1 MGKRAL
7 QWAPVALGLV
17 CVLSLA
23 YLQRARALAGQNDFA
38 ALYAG
43 GRLAG
48 TPDLYS
54 RPANQAL
61 VQSVVGVYM
70 EDVVYTRPPF
80 YTVILKPLS
89 LLPYRTAYAL
99 FILATLSSLIWFVWR
114 FSKDCPEL
122 PFFAALNLPA
132 LAALVEGQDTPLL
145 VAFIGGVLLLIR
157 RGRDLA
163 AGLLLSLC
171 AIKFHLFLLIPLL
184 LLVKRRWRILG
195 GAAIGTALLTVLA
208 ALVAGPGSLKA
219 YVGTLR
225 SNVANP
231 YAAMM
236 PNLHGL
242 ITVLQASPMLE
253 AALSLLVIAAFLG
266 IALRTENFELLF
278 GTAIVFGL
286 QVSFHAEMMD
296 DVLLLPAF
304 AAIVSQSSSPSLRT
318 AMALI
323 LTPIPYFCALAGAPY
338 SALFPAALFLVLGAF
353 AAVLLPR
360 RNSVALK
367 QGILAN

>member
-17 CVLSLA
+17 CLLSLA

-61 VQSVVGVYM
+61 VQSVVGVRM

-80 YTVILKPLS
+80 YTAILKPLS
-89 LLPYRTAYAL
+89 LLPYRAAYAL
-99 FILATLSSLIWFVWR
+99 FSLATLSSLVWFVWR
-114 FSKDCPEL
+114 FSNDCPEL

-145 VAFIGGVLLLIR
+145 VAFTGGALLLIR
-157 RGRDLA
+157 RRRDLA

-171 AIKFHLFLLIPLL
+171 AIKFHLFLFIPLL
-184 LLVKRRWRILG
+184 LLLKRRWRILG
-195 GAAIGTALLTVLA
+195 GAALGTALLTLFAV
-208 ALVAGPGSLKA
+208 LVAGPGSLKA
-219 YVGTLR
+219 YLATLR

-231 YAAMM
+231 YAEMM

-242 ITVLQASPMLE
+242 ITVLQALPWIE
-253 AALSLLVIAAFLG
+253 AALSILVIAGFLA
-266 IALRTENFELLF
+266 IALRTNNFELLF

-286 QVSFHAEMMD
+286 QVSFHSELMD

-304 AAIVSQSSSPSLRT
+304 VAVVSQSSSPSIRI

-323 LTPIPYFCALAGAPY
+323 LTPIPYFFALAGAPY
-338 SALFPAALFLVLGAF
+338 SAVFPAALFLVLGTF
-353 AAVLLPR
+353 VAVLLPR
-360 RNSVALK
+360 RNSLALNRENP
-367 QGILAN
+367 G

>member
-7 QWAPVALGLV
+7 RWAPVALGLV
-17 CVLSLA
+17 CLLSLA
-23 YLQRARALAGQNDFA
+23 YLERARALAGRNDFA

-48 TPDLYS
+48 TPLLYS

-61 VQSVVGVYM
+61 VQSVVGAYM
-70 EDVVYTRPPF
+70 QHVVYTRPPF
-80 YTVILKPLS
+80 YAAILKPLS
-89 LLPYRTAYAL
+89 LLPYRAAYSL
-99 FILATLSSLIWFVWR
+99 FTVATLSSLIWFVWR

-122 PFFAALNLPA
+122 PFFAAFNLPA
-132 LAALVEGQDTPLL
+132 LVALVEGQDTPLL
-145 VAFIGGVLLLIR
+145 VAFVGGAMLLIR
-157 RGRDLA
+157 RGRNLA

-195 GAAIGTALLTVLA
+195 GAALGTALLILIAV
-208 ALVAGPGSLKA
+208 LVAGPGSLKS
-219 YVGTLR
+219 YLGTLQ

-242 ITVLQASPMLE
+242 ITVLQASPWLE
-253 AALSLLVIAAFLG
+253 AALSLLVVVAFVG

-278 GTAIVFGL
+278 GAAIAFGL
-286 QVSFHAEMMD
+286 QVSFHSELMD

-304 AAIVSQSSSPSLRT
+304 AAVVSQSSSPSLRT

-323 LTPIPYFCALAGAPY
+323 LTPIPYFCALVGEPY
-338 SALFPAALFLVLGAF
+338 SAVFPAALFLVLGTF
-353 AAVLLPR
+353 VAVLLPR
-360 RNSVALK
+360 RNSVALNRE
-367 QGILAN
+367 ILAN